1 MSTTQTELERN
12 RHVWAHG
19 FRCFHIRITNIKRQ
33 GRRGVQTVEAD
44 GVQFPS
50 GHVVIDTDD
59 LPRKGYASM
68 DDLMESLSQY
78 GPVDIEES
86 GEVEV

>member
-1 MSTTQTELERN
+1 MQQQTVISALMPI
-12 RHVWAHG
+12 WKYT
-19 FRCFHIRITNIKRQ
+19 FRCFHIRITNIRRQ
-33 GRRGVQTVEAD
+33 GRRGMQTVEAD

-68 DDLMESLSQY
+68 DDLLESLAQY
-78 GPVDIEES
+78 GPVDVEEV
-86 GEVEV
+86 GEVNCS